1 MLQKYNILPFLKS
14 KHRNLLDKR
23 IRSIKLLKFLTIM
36 KPNNKNVGLLVLV
49 AALGY
54 FVDIYDLIIFSIVR
68 IQSFEDIGVPA
79 ALMRAEGEYVL
90 NMQMAGLLLGG
101 VIWGIL
107 ADKYGRIKV
116 LFGSILLYSLAN
128 IYNGFVQ
135 DVNTYAIIRFIAG
148 IGLAGELGAGITLV
162 SEAMSKHKRGYGTMI
177 VAGVGVLGAILA
189 YYVSEWFDWRTA
201 YFVGGGMGLL
211 LLFMRV
217 GTFESG
223 LYEQTSRKTDIQ
235 KGSLQLLFRSKERI
249 LRYFYCLCIGLP
261 IWFVVGVLVTQAPE
275 IGKALQAD
283 TVLSAGKGVMFT
295 YLGISIGDFLA
306 GLLSQV
312 LKSRKK
318 VVFMC
323 QILIL
328 VSSFFYLNSTGITEV
343 KFMILAFV
351 MGLGVGYWATF
362 VTISAEQFGTNLRAT
377 VATTAPNFVRGA
389 LIPSTLFYGYLVRI
403 WGIVP
408 AAMTTIT
415 ILSAIAIFALSR
427 LKESFDKDLNYDE
440 E

>member
-1 MLQKYNILPFLKS
+1 MEGKS
-14 KHRNLLDKR
+14 
-23 IRSIKLLKFLTIM
+23 
-36 KPNNKNVGLLVLV
+36 NVALLVTV

-68 IQSFEDIGVPA
+68 IKSFQDIGVPEE
-79 ALMRAEGEYVL
+79 LMRSKGEFVL
-90 NMQMAGLLLGG
+90 NMQMGGLLLGG
-101 VIWGIL
+101 LIWGVI

-116 LFGSILLYSLAN
+116 LFGSILMYSLAN

-162 SEAMSKHKRGYGTMI
+162 SESMPKDKRGYGTMI

-189 YYVSEWFDWRTA
+189 YFVSEWFDWRTA

-211 LLFMRV
+211 LLLMRV

-223 LYEQTSRKTDIQ
+223 LFAKTATKEHIQ
-235 KGSLQLLFRSKERI
+235 KGSLKLLFASKERI
-249 LRYFYCLCIGLP
+249 VRYIYCLCIGLP
-261 IWFVVGVLVTQAPE
+261 IWFVVGVLVTQSPE
-275 IGKALQAD
+275 IGKALGAP
-283 TVLSAGKGVMFT
+283 VLLSAGKGVLFT
-295 YLGISIGDFLA
+295 YLGISVGDFMA
-306 GLLSQV
+306 GLLAQW

-318 VVFMC
+318 VVFIC
-323 QILIL
+323 QIMIIL
-328 VSSFFYLNSTGITEV
+328 TSIWYLTSEGITEN
-343 KFMILAFV
+343 KFMWLAFL

-362 VTISAEQFGTNLRAT
+362 VTIAAEQFGTNLRAT

-389 LIPSTLFYGYLVRI
+389 LIPSTILYGFLVNQ
-403 WGIVP
+403 WGIIT
-408 AAMTTIT
+408 AAIVTLVL
-415 ILSAIAIFALSR
+415 LSGIAIFAISK
-427 LKESFDKDLNYDE
+427 LKESFDKDLNYNE